1 MSQLIELRAVIEE
14 ATESSM
20 TARLVPFGEKVPYG
34 DGTVSFA
41 QGSIRVDGKIPL
53 TIDHG
58 ASVSDR
64 IGVMTRHFET
74 DAGMFAEFKISDTPK
89 GQEIRT
95 LLADGALS
103 DVSVGVQVDTAEHGR
118 DSAMQGVLDHVSVV
132 VHGRFG
138 KSENPSKVL
147 AVHEEKEP
155 TVAEVEMETVAPV
168 AVFDDTDLKSEIA
181 ELKTELVA
189 QAERL
194 DESTRVEAKTR
205 GYGYSGIGELLGDVV
220 SHARR
225 KSPDATQRLEMAID
239 DGVVE
244 ADGSGINLF
253 AFPNPAD
260 VGNSVGSS
268 TPNNVY
274 VPDLLTLLR
283 AGRPVADLF
292 GSRSLPATGNT
303 IQLPKVTVGNTVGYQ
318 DGEGTAVEATRQD
331 WILNDFSKATIAGGQ
346 GVTLQASQWSDPSYS
361 AEVVSD
367 LISAYSEFIDNQTI
381 NGDPAVDTPA
391 SGTGFLG
398 ILNAGATDVP
408 VSGDVKASLAF
419 YGAAWAAVYAG
430 SKRSPIAAIMS
441 GAVWGAYLDE
451 VDTDGRPIVT
461 TDFPAN
467 PAGVGS
473 PAQIAGTIR
482 SIPVVLD
489 DNMTDTDVIVGS
501 FRDALLYEDSAT
513 PVRIALTY
521 PDVLV
526 TDISVYGFSSLAIRR
541 PGSFA
546 VLSGITGV

>member
-1 MSQLIELRAVIEE
+1 
-14 ATESSM
+14 M
-20 TARLVPFGEKVPYG
+20 TARLVPFGESVPYG
-34 DGTVSFA
+34 AGTVSFA

-58 ASVSDR
+58 APGSDR
-64 IGVMTRHFET
+64 IGVLTRSFET
-74 DAGMFAEFKISDTPK
+74 EAGMFAEFKISDTSK
-89 GQEIRT
+89 GQEIST
-95 LLADGALS
+95 LLADGALT
-103 DVSVGVQVDTAEHGR
+103 DVSVGVLVDTATHGR
-118 DSAMQGVLDHVSVV
+118 DSVMQGVLDHVSVV

-155 TVAEVEMETVAPV
+155 QMAEVEMDAVAPV
-168 AVFDDTDLKSEIA
+168 AAFDDSDIKSDIA
-181 ELKTELVA
+181 ELKTELAA

-194 DESTRVEAKTR
+194 DESMRVEAKTR
-205 GYGYSGIGELLGDVV
+205 GYGYSGIGELLGDVIA
-220 SHARR
+220 HARR

-239 DGVVE
+239 DDVVE
-244 ADGSGINLF
+244 PDGSGINLF

-260 VGNSVGSS
+260 VGNSIGSS

-283 AGRPVADLF
+283 EGRPVADLF
-292 GSRSLPATGNT
+292 QSRSLTPTGNT
-303 IQLPKVTVGNTVGYQ
+303 IQLPKVTVGNTVDYQ
-318 DGEGTAVEATRQD
+318 DGEGTAVDATRQD
-331 WILNDFSKATIAGGQ
+331 WILNDFKKATIAGGQ
-346 GVTLQASQWSDPSYS
+346 GVTLQAAQWSDPSYS

-367 LISAYSEFIDNQTI
+367 LISAYSTFVDNATI
-381 NGDPAVDTPA
+381 NGDPAVDTPT
-391 SGTGFLG
+391 SGTGYLG

-408 VSGDVKASLAF
+408 VGGDTKAALALF
-419 YGAAWAAVYAG
+419 GAAWAAVYAG
-430 SKRSPIAAIMS
+430 SKRSPIAAVMS
-441 GAVWGAYLDE
+441 GAMWGGFLDN

-473 PAQIAGTIR
+473 PAQVAGTIR

-489 DNMTDTDVIVGS
+489 DNMSDTEVILGS

-526 TDISVYGFSSLAIRR
+526 TDIAVFGFSSLAIRR
-541 PGSFA
+541 PTAFA
-546 VLSGITGV
+546 VLSGITI